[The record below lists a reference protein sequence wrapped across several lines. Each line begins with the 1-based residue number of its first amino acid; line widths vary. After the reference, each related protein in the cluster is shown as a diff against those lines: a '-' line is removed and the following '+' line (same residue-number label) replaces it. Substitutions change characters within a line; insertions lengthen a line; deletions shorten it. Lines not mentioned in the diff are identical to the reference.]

1 MPITLN
7 YCTWWKKIFFSLSNY
22 QHNAWSIVDLNNY
35 LSNEWMNFML
45 HLRLIIMKHFNAN
58 GENLQCVNVCQG
70 LGGLH
75 CTPGGDWF
83 WGWPSVQRVFR
94 EAVTGALFSW
104 VPRDDSM
111 SFLILRQTHPQRNA
125 GVLMPIIA
133 SKLKIFYSTPYLNLS
148 LVTS

>member
-1 MPITLN
+1 MVKICSVLMFAKGLEG
-7 YCTWWKKIFFSLSNY
+7 CTAPQEEIDSESGHQFSVYSKK
-22 QHNAWSIVDLNNY
+22 QW
-35 LSNEWMNFML
+35 
-45 HLRLIIMKHFNAN
+45 
-58 GENLQCVNVCQG
+58 Q
-70 LGGLH
+70 
-75 CTPGGDWF
+75 
-83 WGWPSVQRVFR
+83 
-94 EAVTGALFSW
+94 TGALFSW